1 MDTNLL
7 ITFIILSIVN
17 VIAQTVKSIVTVN
30 GGKLLASVV
39 NALTFGLYTVVTVY
53 TMCELPLLW
62 KVVIVALTNFVG
74 VYIVKSIEEKSRK
87 DKLWK
92 VECTVDADRLNDM
105 LDMLAL
111 ANLPYTSVLTE
122 NTSKAIVNVFCAT
135 QKESLAL
142 KEILTKFNVKFFV
155 TESKNL

>member
-92 VECTVDADRLNDM
+92 VECTVDTDRLNDM

>member
-17 VIAQTVKSIVTVN
+17 VIAQTIKSIVTVN
-30 GGKLLASVV
+30 GGKMLASIV
-39 NALTFGLYTVVTVY
+39 NALTFGLYTVVLVFTNADF
-53 TMCELPLLW
+53 PLW
-62 KVVIVALTNFVG
+62 QKVLVTAFTNFVG
-74 VYIVKSIEEKSRK
+74 VYIVKYFEEKARK

-92 VECTVDADRLNDM
+92 VECTVDTDRLNDL

-111 ANLPYTSVLTE
+111 VNLPYTNVLTE

-135 QKESLAL
+135 QKESVAL